1 MPPRYRRLAGP
12 RRWAICRARC
22 ARGCRSCWSLGDAL
36 EQVFANGRAVHV
48 GAGAI
53 WLRVNKPRDLPGLA
67 LALKA
72 WRGDRSPDGVVL
84 TLTPDTHT
92 DDTLTQT
99 LRAHRQALSD
109 TARLLATRVPG
120 YVAVYQRL
128 TQDNSPHWFGLS
140 ATSPLRD
147 VRQFEGVCKRP
158 KQKRERTT
166 ARGLKRARRASRRSS
181 AGPGKS
187 STACCGTRASLH
199 RRGRCTAQHGS
210 TVAPRATVSRL
221 RGKRICARTHASTQR
236 RLPHRPRPGRC
247 PSR

>member
-1 MPPRYRRLAGP
+1 MTAADVLTTGRFAGYPFRTLVALAVLLATGVVLAVLPLSRGVAWSVTCAACVAGAALIAWHTLRLRRAFEQNAATLSALGKSTALGNLPSALRTRMPLV
-12 RRWAICRARC
+12 
-22 ARGCRSCWSLGDAL
+22 LVVGDAL

-92 DDTLTQT
+92 DDTLTQA

-147 VRQFEGVCKRP
+147 VRQFEGVHASGRS
-158 KQKRERTT
+158 RS
-166 ARGLKRARRASRRSS
+166 ARDR
-181 AGPGKS
+181 
-187 STACCGTRASLH
+187 
-199 RRGRCTAQHGS
+199 
-210 TVAPRATVSRL
+210 PRA
-221 RGKRICARTHASTQR
+221 A
-236 RLPHRPRPGRC
+236 
-247 PSR
+247 